1 MTTQLALNLDEGRRR
16 KREGMALAASSNSEW
31 MAQALDDLRVFAA
44 ERGEFPMEVYRAY
57 RKLRH
62 LPEPTIHKV
71 WGSFAQIACRAGVI
85 EYTGKKTQAASVK
98 THGHEVRVYRRAGC

>member
-1 MTTQLALNLDEGRRR
+1 MNQLALDLSEGRRR
-16 KREGMALAASSNSEW
+16 KREGQRLVASHNSEW

-62 LPEPTIHKV
+62 LPEPTTHKV
-71 WGSFAQIACRAGVI
+71 WGSFARVARKAGVI
-85 EYTGKKTQAASVK
+85 EWTGKRVEAASVK